1 MKLNNKQSMI
11 TFLIISLFGVMLSF
25 TFSGVIKIY
34 ELSLAV
40 IFLIVAIT
48 FGILMIKGKRQEV
61 HLINS

>member
-48 FGILMIKGKRQEV
+48 FGILMIKGKR
-61 HLINS
+61 